1 VKELLISPREESR
14 ALEKKITHV
23 LQEDSEKNRVY
34 VYGVPGTGK
43 SITTWSTMLKWVAG
57 GMGRTILWVHLKK
70 DENARVVYGS
80 LVETDV
86 CLISLDSKQESL
98 HYLMEQSPADVLII
112 DAMNEA
118 GVEGKKEKL
127 IEVAV
132 NSNAGKRRLGK
143 AIIYV
148 YSGKHNGPKEE
159 QGGFTDFEM
168 LSWSLQELKDSCIQ
182 ENAGTQLWEI
192 SRRNIAPT
200 LEGALTSEEIRHS
213 VEKKIRFVGRIC
225 SMVFPDAP
233 RQG

>member
-1 VKELLISPREESR
+1 
-14 ALEKKITHV
+14 
-23 LQEDSEKNRVY
+23 
-34 VYGVPGTGK
+34 
-43 SITTWSTMLKWVAG
+43 M
-57 GMGRTILWVHLKK
+57 
-70 DENARVVYGS
+70 
-80 LVETDV
+80 
-86 CLISLDSKQESL
+86 
-98 HYLMEQSPADVLII
+98 LII

-168 LSWSLQELKDSCIQ
+168 LSWSLQELKDSFIQ
-182 ENAGTQLWEI
+182 ENTGTQLWEI

-200 LEGALTSEEIRHS
+200 LEGALTSEEIRRS
-213 VEKKIRFVGRIC
+213 VEKKYDLSGGSARWFFQMAPDKVGWIFRW
-225 SMVFPDAP
+225 
-233 RQG
+233 